1 MTADALQL
9 ANTNLEEGLAEVA
22 MVVWEFRGTIAQTHM
37 HISACILIRLAS
49 VWAGWAAVGKMHRRG
64 WASADV
70 AHASQCLLW
79 PLCTPG
85 AHVTQRT
92 QALSHSVT
100 AQWLF

>member
-49 VWAGWAAVGKMHRRG
+49 V
-64 WASADV
+64 
-70 AHASQCLLW
+70 
-79 PLCTPG
+79 
-85 AHVTQRT
+85 
-92 QALSHSVT
+92 
-100 AQWLF
+100 